1 MRGKLRD
8 LTINR
13 DGSQN
18 ITVTVSADFRERFDQ
33 LVGKDLDVEI
43 KVHREKRSKSAN
55 AYFHVLV
62 NKIAGETGEADD
74 AVKNRL
80 VTSYGVV
87 AKDEDGLT
95 VGFKLPATVDV
106 SKIYP
111 YTRLFDRRTEG
122 GKDFNCYLVLKHTSD
137 MDTKEMA
144 RLIDGAIEEAR
155 ELGIETDTPETLARY
170 QEEWARYERPEREK
184 TDGKQ
189 AERERHR

>member
-33 LVGKDLDVEI
+33 LAGKDLDVEI

-95 VGFKLPATVDV
+95 IGFKLPATVDV

>member
-95 VGFKLPATVDV
+95 IGFKLPATVDV

>member
-1 MRGKLRD
+1 MRGKLKD
-8 LTINR
+8 LTMNR
-13 DGSQN
+13 DRTQN
-18 ITVTVSADFRERFDQ
+18 ITVTVSADFREKFDH
-33 LVGKDLDVEI
+33 LKDKDLDIEI
-43 KVHREKRSKSAN
+43 KIHREKRSKSAN